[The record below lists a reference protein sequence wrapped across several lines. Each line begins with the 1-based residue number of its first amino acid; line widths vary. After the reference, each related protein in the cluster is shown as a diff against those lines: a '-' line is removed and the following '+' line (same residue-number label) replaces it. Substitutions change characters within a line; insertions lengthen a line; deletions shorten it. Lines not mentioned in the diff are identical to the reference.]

1 LDESVTLVKGLKSLW
16 TKAGKRQLWQNFV
29 NPIIEILV
37 LERVC
42 FVAENCQKSQK
53 IFPGVDVMITI
64 FGDFWQFSAKKLAFF
79 SKTNVMIKILHILA
93 LFCVKN
99 ANIFAKFFGK
109 NIQKITTLVP
119 GHVYLYISLNRSEY
133 VHVLPSSSVHHLCI
147 EFVGMFRRW

>member
-42 FVAENCQKSQK
+42 IVAENCQKSQK

-64 FGDFWQFSAKKLAFF
+64 FGDFCQFSAKKLAVFF
-79 SKTNVMIKILHILA
+79 QNTMLWSI
-93 LFCVKN
+93 FCIN
-99 ANIFAKFFGK
+99 
-109 NIQKITTLVP
+109 
-119 GHVYLYISLNRSEY
+119 
-133 VHVLPSSSVHHLCI
+133 
-147 EFVGMFRRW
+147 